1 MEHIILSGNIVSSAL
16 VYLMLVRAVAGMVWV
31 CVAATFPLTVVTV
44 VSPGVQCSCAAPP
57 LENMLVTAIRYRH
70 VPQDGQKLIVNFY
83 ILLEEKLFSTKF
95 ARERGWRWPVFIIC
109 QRAVWGVRSLVPGLA
124 RPGPPPL
131 TRLSWMWLS
140 LISGAEVRAVS
151 SPPSPRIL
159 TGVSGQQMMATPGLS
174 PVFDFG

>member
-1 MEHIILSGNIVSSAL
+1 M
-16 VYLMLVRAVAGMVWV
+16 

-95 ARERGWRWPVFIIC
+95 ARERERVEVASIYHLSES
-109 QRAVWGVRSLVPGLA
+109 GVRC
-124 RPGPPPL
+124 
-131 TRLSWMWLS
+131 
-140 LISGAEVRAVS
+140 EE
-151 SPPSPRIL
+151 
-159 TGVSGQQMMATPGLS
+159 
-174 PVFDFG
+174 